1 MQKKNIRRA
10 LGLVAV
16 CVAVLVSTGCSTV
29 ATMAQHRN
37 LDVQSQVSESIFI
50 DPMSPADKIV
60 YLRVRN
66 TSGRDGLDIRTPVV
80 RDLQT
85 AGWRVT
91 QDPDKANVLLQVNIR
106 QAGEAKKNAIQ
117 AAMNQGYG
125 GGILGS
131 GAAAAGAVAVAGGD
145 IRGVGAAALAGG
157 AADFVG
163 GLLVKNVYYSVISD
177 VQISQRGKNGQTFE
191 VTHGLNQGGTDVQ
204 GAMQGLISMAQG
216 RKTSVQ
222 SQSSSEVYTE
232 TSEFKRK
239 SARVLVSAEK
249 VNLSWEDAQQ
259 PIADKLAL
267 TLGGM
272 L

>member
-1 MQKKNIRRA
+1 MQKNFRRA
-10 LGLVAV
+10 IGLFAIG
-16 CVAVLVSTGCSTV
+16 AAALATTGCSTV
-29 ATMAQHRN
+29 ATMAQHRD
-37 LDVQSQVSESIFI
+37 LDVQTQVSESIFI

-66 TSGRDGLDIRTPVV
+66 TSGRDGIDIRTPVE
-80 RDLQT
+80 RALQN
-85 AGWRVT
+85 AGWMVT

-106 QAGEAKKNAIQ
+106 QAGEAEKNAVQ
-117 AAMNQGYG
+117 AAMSQGY

-131 GAAAAGAVAVAGGD
+131 GAAAAGIAAVAGGNA
-145 IRGVGAAALAGG
+145 RGVGAVALAGG

-163 GLLVKNVYYSVISD
+163 SLLVKNVYYSVISD
-177 VQISQRGKNGQTFE
+177 VQVSQRGKNGQTFE
-191 VTHGLNQGGTDVQ
+191 VTHGLNQGDTGVQ
-204 GAMQGLISMAQG
+204 SAMQGLISMAQG
-216 RKTSVQ
+216 RTTSVQ